1 MLIPNTGL
9 QIKTNKHHQKQQQ
22 QQKKKVN
29 ATFSKISTTC
39 FNDSAWNGEEKTFKI
54 LNIIITTKTANHPKP
69 PKTFQNLPKPPETIR
84 IHPPKTIRNHW
95 SHPQPAR
102 NYSNQCHRKYSL
114 P

>member
-39 FNDSAWNGEEKTFKI
+39 FNDSA
-54 LNIIITTKTANHPKP
+54 
-69 PKTFQNLPKPPETIR
+69 
-84 IHPPKTIRNHW
+84 
-95 SHPQPAR
+95 
-102 NYSNQCHRKYSL
+102 
-114 P
+114 